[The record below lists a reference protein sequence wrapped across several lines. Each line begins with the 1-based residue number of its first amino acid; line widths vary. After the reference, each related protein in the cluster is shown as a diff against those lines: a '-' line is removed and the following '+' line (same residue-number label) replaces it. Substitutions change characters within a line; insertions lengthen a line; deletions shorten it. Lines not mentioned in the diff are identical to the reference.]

1 MGISRQEGFCGIRR
15 DLSWYL
21 AGLAGWSE
29 LGGIAG
35 ISRDWW
41 DQMEF
46 CGIGE
51 ARCSTRL
58 LNQ

>member
-21 AGLAGWSE
+21 AGLAGWGE

-35 ISRDWW
+35 YR
-41 DQMEF
+41 
-46 CGIGE
+46 GIGGIRWNF
-51 ARCSTRL
+51 AGL
-58 LNQ
+58 VKLGVVPDF